1 MEIRRTAN
9 AGVLLNMD
17 DISLLIDGVCK
28 DMGGYVGTP
37 ATVLDEIVSDLPDV
51 VMYTHKHKDHYDE
64 DFIRKYTDTTGK
76 TAYGNGIIN
85 SISAGNVLIDAV
97 PTRHIGKSDVLHI
110 SYIIRGSKC
119 VWFMGDASPV
129 ELKNISGFPDPDVL
143 IVPYAYAVTES
154 SWRMVKGKNPK
165 KIILLHLPNPQ
176 YDEYNLWDKVKDVT
190 KNDELL
196 LIPEIGEKII
206 F

>member
-1 MEIRRTAN
+1 MLT
-9 AGVLLNMD
+9 LLVVQD
-17 DISLLIDGVCK
+17 TKYS
-28 DMGGYVGTP
+28 T
-37 ATVLDEIVSDLPDV
+37 LPDV

-64 DFIRKYTDTTGK
+64 DFIRKYTEITGK
-76 TAYGNGIIN
+76 MAYGPQDIN
-85 SISAGNVLIDAV
+85 FVSAGNILIDII
-97 PTRHIGKSDVLHI
+97 PTRHIGKSDISHV
-110 SYIIRGSKC
+110 SYIIKGSKC

-129 ELKNISGFPDPDVL
+129 IIKNMSELPNPDVL

-154 SWRMVKGKNPK
+154 SWRMVKGINPK
-165 KIILLHLPNPQ
+165 KIILLHLPHTQ
-176 YDEYNLWDKVKDVT
+176 YDEYNLWDKVFDVT